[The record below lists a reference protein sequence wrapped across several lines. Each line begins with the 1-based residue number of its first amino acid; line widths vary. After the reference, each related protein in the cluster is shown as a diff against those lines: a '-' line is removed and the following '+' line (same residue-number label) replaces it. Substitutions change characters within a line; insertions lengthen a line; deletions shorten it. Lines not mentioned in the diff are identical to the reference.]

1 MDKADFKAKEF
12 KSWTAV
18 VPGWKKHDES
28 LRNNAQAV
36 TARMLDLAQINVG
49 SSVLDIA
56 GGTGEPAIPAAG
68 RVGPSGK
75 VIATDWVADMVD
87 FARSKA
93 DKQGLT
99 NIEFRVIDG
108 EAIDVAS
115 GSIDAVT
122 IRWGLMFMPNPDDC
136 ISRAYQA
143 LKPGGRI
150 VIANWAGPD
159 KTPWASVALGAI
171 KKHVDIPAP
180 PPGATGLYS
189 FADPARN
196 QALLTHAGFTSV
208 TIEELNVPVI
218 DVDNGADYFT
228 WVKEMAGPIASLYAS
243 LAPEIQMKVDRD
255 ADADAQAK
263 SEVRHRVRLSGIT
276 WITAGTKS

>member
-1 MDKADFKAKEF
+1 MDKADFNAKEF
-12 KSWTAV
+12 NSWTAV

-28 LRNNAQAV
+28 LRNNAQGV
-36 TARMLDLAQINVG
+36 TARMLDLAQIKVG
-49 SSVLDIA
+49 DTVLDIA
-56 GGTGEPAIPAAG
+56 CGTGEPAIPAAG

-75 VIATDWVADMVD
+75 VIATDWVADMVA
-87 FARSKA
+87 FARSKSDA
-93 DKQGLT
+93 QGLT

-108 EAIDVAS
+108 EAIDIAPAS
-115 GSIDAVT
+115 VDAVT
-122 IRWGLMFMPNPDDC
+122 IRWGLMFMPNPDNC
-136 ISRAYQA
+136 IARVYQA

-196 QALLTHAGFTSV
+196 QALLTHAGFTAV
-208 TIEELNVPVI
+208 AIEELNVPVI

-243 LAPEIQMKVDRD
+243 LSPEIQMKVDRD
-255 ADADAQAK
+255 AAADAQAK
-263 SEVRHRVRLSGIT
+263 SEVRDRVRLSGVT
-276 WITAGTKS
+276 WIAAGTKS

>member
-12 KSWTAV
+12 KSWSAV

-28 LRNNAQAV
+28 LRNNTQAV
-36 TARMLDLAQINVG
+36 TARMLELAQINVG
-49 SSVLDIA
+49 SNVLDIA
-56 GGTGEPAIPAAG
+56 CGTGEPAIPAAQH
-68 RVGPSGK
+68 VGPLGK
-75 VIATDWVADMVD
+75 VIATDWVADMVA

-93 DKQGLT
+93 AAQGLT

-108 EAIDVAS
+108 EEIDVAFS
-115 GSIDAVT
+115 SIDAVT
-122 IRWGLMFMPNPDDC
+122 IRWGLMFMPNPDEC
-136 ISRAYQA
+136 ISRAYQT

-150 VIANWAGPD
+150 VIANWAGAD

-196 QALLTHAGFTSV
+196 LALLTNAGFQSV

-218 DVDNGADYFT
+218 DVDNGADCFT

-243 LAPEIQMKVDRD
+243 LAPDIQMKVDRE
-255 ADADAQAK
+255 AAANAEAK
-263 SEVRHRVRLSGIT
+263 SEARDRVKLSGAT
-276 WITAGTKS
+276 WIATGVKP

>member
-28 LRNNAQAV
+28 LRNNAKAV

-56 GGTGEPAIPAAG
+56 CGTGEPAIPAAQ

-75 VIATDWVADMVD
+75 VMATDWVADMVA

-93 DKQGLT
+93 AALGLT
-99 NIEFRVIDG
+99 HIEFRVIDG
-108 EAIDVAS
+108 EAIDVAPAS
-115 GSIDAVT
+115 VDAVT

-150 VIANWAGPD
+150 VISNWAGPD
-159 KTPWASVALGAI
+159 KTPWASVALGVI

-196 QALLTHAGFTSV
+196 LALLMNAGFQSV

-228 WVKEMAGPIASLYAS
+228 WVKEMAGPIASLYSS

-255 ADADAQAK
+255 AAADAQAK
-263 SEVRHRVRLSGIT
+263 SEVRERVRLSGMT

>member
-28 LRNNAQAV
+28 LRNNAKAV
-36 TARMLDLAQINVG
+36 TVRMLDLAQINVG
-49 SSVLDIA
+49 NTVLDIA
-56 GGTGEPAIPAAG
+56 CGTGEPAIPAAG

-75 VIATDWVADMVD
+75 VVAADWVADMVA

-93 DKQGLT
+93 VAQGLT

-108 EAIDVAS
+108 EAIDVAPAS
-115 GSIDAVT
+115 VDAVT

-136 ISRAYQA
+136 IARAYEA

-189 FADPARN
+189 FAD
-196 QALLTHAGFTSV
+196 
-208 TIEELNVPVI
+208 
-218 DVDNGADYFT
+218 DYFT

-255 ADADAQAK
+255 AAADARAK
-263 SEVRHRVRLSGIT
+263 SEVRERVRLSGVT
-276 WITAGTKS
+276 WITVGTKS

>member
-28 LRNNAQAV
+28 LRNNAKAV
-36 TARMLDLAQINVG
+36 TVRMLDLAQINVG
-49 SSVLDIA
+49 NTVLDIA
-56 GGTGEPAIPAAG
+56 CGTGEPAIPAAG

-75 VIATDWVADMVD
+75 VVAADWVADMVA

-93 DKQGLT
+93 VAQGLT

-108 EAIDVAS
+108 EAIDVAPAS
-115 GSIDAVT
+115 VDAVT

-136 ISRAYQA
+136 IARAYEA

-196 QALLTHAGFTSV
+196 LALLTNAGFQSV

-255 ADADAQAK
+255 AAADARAK
-263 SEVRHRVRLSGIT
+263 SEVRERVRLSGVT
-276 WITAGTKS
+276 WITVGTKS

>member
-36 TARMLDLAQINVG
+36 TARMLDQAQIKVG
-49 SSVLDIA
+49 DTVLDIA
-56 GGTGEPAIPAAG
+56 CGTGEPAIPAAR

-75 VIATDWVADMVD
+75 VIATDWVADMVT

-93 DKQGLT
+93 DTQSLT

-108 EAIDVAS
+108 EDIDIAR
-115 GSIDAVT
+115 GSVDAVT
-122 IRWGLMFMPNPDDC
+122 IRWGLMFMPNPHDC
-136 ISRAYQA
+136 IARAYQA

-150 VIANWAGPD
+150 VIANWAGSD

-189 FADPARN
+189 VADPARN
-196 QALLTHAGFTSV
+196 QALRTHAGFTSV

-243 LAPEIQMKVDRD
+243 LSPEIQTKVDRE
-255 ADADAQAK
+255 AAANAQAQ
-263 SEVRHRVRLSGIT
+263 SEVRDRVRLSGVT
-276 WITAGTKS
+276 DRKSVV